1 MQASFSNHR
10 KALRRVYSIGIVLS
24 LLIVISL
31 ILISLKLDGTVTGS
45 WAVVLIPVY
54 LLDLAAA
61 WFLSALRLLN
71 AIVSPVSSS
80 YVGRLAVFHVV
91 AHIANRFL
99 SSNSAYFACLLLSL
113 LLFVAFQITLIGN
126 LDGAWDLSAMSVAI
140 PLYASNAAL
149 LLAMAIAFGKDYY
162 YSNRSIPLCC

>member
-1 MQASFSNHR
+1 MVPFCPSPLERNRFPC
-10 KALRRVYSIGIVLS
+10 VVIVRWSSCCLS
-24 LLIVISL
+24 TWSL
-31 ILISLKLDGTVTGS
+31 IL
-45 WAVVLIPVY
+45 P
-54 LLDLAAA
+54 
-61 WFLSALRLLN
+61 R
-71 AIVSPVSSS
+71 
-80 YVGRLAVFHVV
+80 
-91 AHIANRFL
+91 RFL